1 MIRYDQRGTSRS
13 TARDGRFGLAEHV
26 EETLGSALRGT
37 LSGAGRD
44 AGLVQLRDRAGRG
57 LKGDGEG
64 SDGPQPRAGRKKG
77 GFTLMGFYQLVSML
91 PGRLRDCGAY
101 RLIALVWRNYFDPP
115 SSAPPPERS
124 WLDDIRSKPM
134 LETRRATVEAEAS

>member
-1 MIRYDQRGTSRS
+1 VVLCNSGIGLGEDCKAMERAVMAHNRGR
-13 TARDGRFGLAEHV
+13 AE
-26 EETLGSALRGT
+26 R
-37 LSGAGRD
+37 
-44 AGLVQLRDRAGRG
+44 
-57 LKGDGEG
+57 
-64 SDGPQPRAGRKKG
+64 KG
-77 GFTLMGFYQLVSML
+77 GFALMGFYQLVSML